1 MKITKEYIDDT
12 VVCIIRD
19 ITDGI
24 WDTIL
29 EDNDNR
35 KNADLMARLME
46 ICGVMYLADEL
57 KSVVDEQNGDVEV
70 NELRIYTNDEYKA
83 NLRKELEENG
93 LYESIRKRLDAID
106 VLSSELRWL
115 KYAYIQEMMR
125 EILDL
130 VEMR

>member
-1 MKITKEYIDDT
+1 M
-12 VVCIIRD
+12 
-19 ITDGI
+19 
-24 WDTIL
+24 
-29 EDNDNR
+29 NR
-35 KNADLMARLME
+35 MGRWA
-46 ICGVMYLADEL
+46 
-57 KSVVDEQNGDVEV
+57 EV

-83 NLRKELEENG
+83 NLRKELEEDG
-93 LYESIRKRLDAID
+93 LYECVKKRLDVID

>member
-1 MKITKEYIDDT
+1 M
-12 VVCIIRD
+12 
-19 ITDGI
+19 
-24 WDTIL
+24 
-29 EDNDNR
+29 NR
-35 KNADLMARLME
+35 
-46 ICGVMYLADEL
+46 GV
-57 KSVVDEQNGDVEV
+57 GVEV

-93 LYESIRKRLDAID
+93 LYKSIRKRLDVID

>member
-1 MKITKEYIDDT
+1 MI
-12 VVCIIRD
+12 
-19 ITDGI
+19 
-24 WDTIL
+24 
-29 EDNDNR
+29 
-35 KNADLMARLME
+35 
-46 ICGVMYLADEL
+46 
-57 KSVVDEQNGDVEV
+57 
-70 NELRIYTNDEYKA
+70 ELRIYTDDEYRA

-93 LYESIRKRLDAID
+93 LYECVKERLDAID

>member
-1 MKITKEYIDDT
+1 M
-12 VVCIIRD
+12 
-19 ITDGI
+19 
-24 WDTIL
+24 
-29 EDNDNR
+29 NR
-35 KNADLMARLME
+35 
-46 ICGVMYLADEL
+46 GV
-57 KSVVDEQNGDVEV
+57 GVEV

-93 LYESIRKRLDAID
+93 LYESIRKRLDVID